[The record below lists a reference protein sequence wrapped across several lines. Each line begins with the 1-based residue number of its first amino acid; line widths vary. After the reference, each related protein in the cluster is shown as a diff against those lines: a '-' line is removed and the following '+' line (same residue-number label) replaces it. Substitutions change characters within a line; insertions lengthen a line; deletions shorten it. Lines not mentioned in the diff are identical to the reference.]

1 MENTTI
7 AAISTPEAAGAL
19 GVVRISGE
27 KAIDTAAKIFTPVN
41 GENLNDTKGYRAHFG
56 TVHDAGARIDEAV
69 CLVFRAPH
77 SYTGENTAEIT
88 CHGGLYVTKAVL
100 RAAFN
105 AGAVPAEAGEF
116 TKRAF
121 LNGKIDLAESEAVMA
136 LISARGKQ
144 AATAALNTLDGRL
157 SRKIGECAG
166 KITAVLASL
175 AAWVDYPYD
184 EIEDTSPAEM
194 LKVFS
199 SAENDLTEIIE
210 RYDTGR
216 VFTEGIDTAIVGRPN
231 VGKSTLM
238 NLLSGCERSI
248 VTDVAGT
255 TRDVVEQSVRL
266 GSLIL
271 NVSDTAGIHETADR
285 VESIGVQRAKTRM
298 QRAALVLAVFDSSEP
313 LNSDDLDILEAC
325 RGKLSIAV
333 INKTDLPEAA
343 DISGISDYVTAVV
356 RVSAATGEGEK
367 ELEQAVSDL
376 LCSKDFNPENPCL
389 QSERQRECC
398 VRALGCIKEAIEA
411 IKNNITLD
419 AVTVCAQR
427 AVDALLE
434 LTGEKA
440 ADAVINEVFSR
451 FCVGK

>member
-1 MENTTI
+1 
-7 AAISTPEAAGAL
+7 
-19 GVVRISGE
+19 
-27 KAIDTAAKIFTPVN
+27 
-41 GENLNDTKGYRAHFG
+41 
-56 TVHDAGARIDEAV
+56 
-69 CLVFRAPH
+69 
-77 SYTGENTAEIT
+77 
-88 CHGGLYVTKAVL
+88 
-100 RAAFN
+100 
-105 AGAVPAEAGEF
+105 
-116 TKRAF
+116 
-121 LNGKIDLAESEAVMA
+121 MA

-157 SRKIGECAG
+157 SKKIGECAG

-184 EIEDTSPAEM
+184 EIEDTSPSEM

-199 SAENDLTEIIE
+199 SAENDLNEIIE